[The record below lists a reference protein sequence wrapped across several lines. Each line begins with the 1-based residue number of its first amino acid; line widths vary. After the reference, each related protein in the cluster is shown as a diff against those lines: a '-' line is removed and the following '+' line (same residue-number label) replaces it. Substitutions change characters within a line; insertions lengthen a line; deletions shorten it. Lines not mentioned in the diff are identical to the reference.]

1 MKELIERP
9 ADDVVEAKVLF
20 AVTVVEV
27 VVAVI
32 KVEMA
37 VVVVAVPA
45 VDTVRVIWA
54 VSLKGL

>member
-1 MKELIERP
+1 MGLKP
-9 ADDVVEAKVLF
+9 FFFFVE
-20 AVTVVEV
+20 VVEV
-27 VVAVI
+27 VI
-32 KVEMA
+32 KVDMA